1 MRDMK
6 DAGTPGGKTA
16 LACDSCVSRRPR
28 WFCAAD
34 DAFLC
39 HASNTLVHSANQL
52 ASTHERAQ
60 LQTAS
65 SKVMTNTTHGWHSG
79 FTSKARTPRH
89 NREEYRLI
97 FWTKLS

>member
-1 MRDMK
+1 MK
-6 DAGTPGGKTA
+6 VAGALGAKTA